1 MFERNRIA
9 ETLRNAREK
18 QGLSL
23 EQAAA
28 SASIPLQY
36 VRLLEG
42 ETNVRI
48 GVSDELYLI
57 PFFRKYARFVGLDA
71 EELLPE
77 FLGVVQQMPGDPAA
91 PIRLSYRPRLSFLW
105 RPALV
110 LATIAIAV
118 LLMLRQ
124 NPSRQGID
132 EPGTVGDETAEPR
145 AAVPDVA
152 AAVSPASD
160 AVAPTPLAVVA
171 AAAAETVGA
180 AGPTALPPTP
190 APRATAQPTAAAPIA
205 AAPAAAASPE
215 PSGAHQ
221 LAIAAIEETWFSL
234 AVDGQPAKQYILKAG
249 ESRAWPGEVF
259 TLTVGNAGGI
269 AVTVDGRELPPLGPK
284 GKVVRNLRL
293 PAPSPTATTLP

>member
-42 ETNVRI
+42 ETNVRV

-77 FLGVVQQMPGDPAA
+77 FLGVVQQLPGDTAA

-110 LATIAIAV
+110 VLTIAIAV
-118 LLMLRQ
+118 VLMLRQ
-124 NPSRQGID
+124 SPRRAFDDQSTGS
-132 EPGTVGDETAEPR
+132 ETADER
-145 AAVPDVA
+145 ALTAPTASAVP
-152 AAVSPASD
+152 PASPSVE
-160 AVAPTPLAVVA
+160 AGSATPM
-171 AAAAETVGA
+171 
-180 AGPTALPPTP
+180 
-190 APRATAQPTAAAPIA
+190 APIA
-205 AAPAAAASPE
+205 AAADTVAASPAATTAAPIE
-215 PSGAHQ
+215 ATPTPVAQPSGTRE
-221 LAIAAIEETWFSL
+221 LKIAAIEETWFSL
-234 AVDGQPAKQYILKAG
+234 AVDEQATKQYILHAG
-249 ESRAWPGEVF
+249 ESRTWTGATF

-269 AVTVDGRELPPLGPK
+269 AVTLDGRELPPLGPT
-284 GKVVRNLRL
+284 GKVVRSLRL
-293 PAPSPTATTLP
+293 PAPSPTSSASP

>member
-42 ETNVRI
+42 ETNVRV

-77 FLGVVQQMPGDPAA
+77 FLGVVQQLPGDTAA

-110 LATIAIAV
+110 VLTIAIAV
-118 LLMLRQ
+118 VLMLRQ
-124 NPSRQGID
+124 SPRRGFDD
-132 EPGTVGDETAEPR
+132 ESTGSETADER
-145 AAVPDVA
+145 AVPSA
-152 AAVSPASD
+152 SPSAEAGS
-160 AVAPTPLAVVA
+160 ATPIAPVA
-171 AAAAETVGA
+171 AAADTVA
-180 AGPTALPPTP
+180 TSPATTPTVPLE
-190 APRATAQPTAAAPIA
+190 ATPTAAAQ
-205 AAPAAAASPE
+205 
-215 PSGAHQ
+215 PSGMRE
-221 LAIAAIEETWFSL
+221 LKIVAIEETWFSL
-234 AVDGQPAKQYILKAG
+234 AVDDQATKQYILHAS
-249 ESRAWPGEVF
+249 ESRTWTGAAF
-259 TLTVGNAGGI
+259 NLTVGNAGGI
-269 AVTVDGRELPPLGPK
+269 AVTLDGRELPPLGPT

-293 PAPSPTATTLP
+293 PAPSPAAYRALTHEGILPP

>member
-1 MFERNRIA
+1 MLERNRIA

-42 ETNVRI
+42 ETNVRV

-71 EELLPE
+71 EELMPE
-77 FLGVVQQMPGDPAA
+77 FLGVVQQIPGDVAP

-110 LATIAIAV
+110 VATIAIAV
-118 LLMLRQ
+118 VLMLRQ
-124 NPSRQGID
+124 NPSRPTFD
-132 EPGTVGDETAEPR
+132 EPSTAGDETSEPR
-145 AAVPDVA
+145 AAASDVA
-152 AAVSPASD
+152 PASSPSLE
-160 AVAPTPLAVVA
+160 AAAPTPLAVVA
-171 AAAAETVGA
+171 AAAAGTVA
-180 AGPTALPPTP
+180 AADATP
-190 APRATAQPTAAAPIA
+190 SATASPAAPPA
-205 AAPAAAASPE
+205 ATPAAPAPPAA
-215 PSGAHQ
+215 PSGSHQ
-221 LAIAAIEETWFSL
+221 LAIAAVEETWFSL
-234 AVDGQPAKQYILKAG
+234 ATDGQPPRQYILKAG
-249 ESRAWPGEVF
+249 ESRAWPGDTF
-259 TLTVGNAGGI
+259 MLTVGNAGGI
-269 AVTVDGRELPPLGPK
+269 AVTLDGRELPPLGPK

-293 PAPSPTATTLP
+293 PAPSPTGTASP

>member
-42 ETNVRI
+42 ETNVRV

-77 FLGVVQQMPGDPAA
+77 FLGVVQQLPGDTAA

-110 LATIAIAV
+110 VLTIAIAV
-118 LLMLRQ
+118 VLMLRQ
-124 NPSRQGID
+124 SPRRAFDDQSTGGESAD
-132 EPGTVGDETAEPR
+132 EGTLT
-145 AAVPDVA
+145 
-152 AAVSPASD
+152 
-160 AVAPTPLAVVA
+160 
-171 AAAAETVGA
+171 
-180 AGPTALPPTP
+180 
-190 APRATAQPTAAAPIA
+190 
-205 AAPAAAASPE
+205 AAAASAVPTVE
-215 PSGAHQ
+215 AASATPIASAEPIAGAAYTVAASPAATATPLEATPTPAALPSGTRE
-221 LAIAAIEETWFSL
+221 LKIAAIEDTWFSL
-234 AVDGQPAKQYILKAG
+234 AADQQSTKQYLLHAG
-249 ESRAWPGEVF
+249 ESRTWTGATF
-259 TLTVGNAGGI
+259 NLTVGNAGGI
-269 AVTVDGRELPPLGPK
+269 AVTLDGRELPPLGPT

-293 PAPSPTATTLP
+293 PAPTPTVTAAGNG